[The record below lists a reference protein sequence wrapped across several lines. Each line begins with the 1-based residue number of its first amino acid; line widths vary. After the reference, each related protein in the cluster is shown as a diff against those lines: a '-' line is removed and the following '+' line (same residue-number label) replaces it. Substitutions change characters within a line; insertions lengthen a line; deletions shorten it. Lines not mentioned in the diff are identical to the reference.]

1 MLQSSLDWGPK
12 PAIEEQ
18 HLSWGERFLPWF
30 WNISGHQVNVRL
42 HSPWSI
48 SFNHDI
54 LVMPTLKRS
63 MKSGWRLSPTWC
75 LRTYL
80 KMIGCVMHCI
90 RRSEIPTWWCMTSS
104 NMNRG
109 WKEILGEHISI
120 LSTRLSATLPGSEKT
135 STSRPGKSMPE
146 ILLAEVGRLRL
157 LLLLQLLLMQT
168 PKRKQRPTQR
178 RRLLQSPKR
187 NLTRL
192 LYYHHLNQSN
202 MPKEKGK
209 EEKES
214 QRAEVP
220 VLVTRRRYHATS
232 ISSRSL
238 AEKERTVNTVTT
250 KRHLMLARVVGM
262 VKGVVKHQEDN
273 LQQTRPRRSTSHAGT
288 GRRANV
294 DMVTSATSGMMLTCS
309 ILHQIPSLH
318 HRKQPLHF
326 STTTVMWMS
335 HLSWLLPM

>member
-1 MLQSSLDWGPK
+1 
-12 PAIEEQ
+12 
-18 HLSWGERFLPWF
+18 
-30 WNISGHQVNVRL
+30 
-42 HSPWSI
+42 
-48 SFNHDI
+48 
-54 LVMPTLKRS
+54 
-63 MKSGWRLSPTWC
+63 
-75 LRTYL
+75 
-80 KMIGCVMHCI
+80 
-90 RRSEIPTWWCMTSS
+90 
-104 NMNRG
+104 
-109 WKEILGEHISI
+109 
-120 LSTRLSATLPGSEKT
+120 
-135 STSRPGKSMPE
+135 
-146 ILLAEVGRLRL
+146 
-157 LLLLQLLLMQT
+157 
-168 PKRKQRPTQR
+168 
-178 RRLLQSPKR
+178 
-187 NLTRL
+187 
-192 LYYHHLNQSN
+192 
-202 MPKEKGK
+202 MPKEKDK

-232 ISSRSL
+232 ISSRNL

-262 VKGVVKHQEDN
+262 VKGVVKHQEHN

-335 HLSWLLPM
+335 HLS